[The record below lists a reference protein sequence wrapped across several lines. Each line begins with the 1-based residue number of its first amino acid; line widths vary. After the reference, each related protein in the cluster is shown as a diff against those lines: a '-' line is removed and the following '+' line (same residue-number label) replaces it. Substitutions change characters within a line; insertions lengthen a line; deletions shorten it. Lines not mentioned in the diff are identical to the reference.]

1 MKEVTLKIS
10 DNKYD
15 FFMELV
21 KQLGIEVAEDRD
33 IPEEHKAIVNERINT
48 SKTEEMIPWKEARK
62 QFTFKGQP

>member
-1 MKEVTLKIS
+1 
-10 DNKYD
+10 
-15 FFMELV
+15 MELV
-21 KQLGIEVAEDRD
+21 KQPGIEVAENMN